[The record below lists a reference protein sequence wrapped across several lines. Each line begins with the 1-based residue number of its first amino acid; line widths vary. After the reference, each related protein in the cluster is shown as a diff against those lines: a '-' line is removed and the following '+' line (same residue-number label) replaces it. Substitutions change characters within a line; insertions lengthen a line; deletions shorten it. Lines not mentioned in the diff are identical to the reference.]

1 MDMEKLCDIL
11 DLETVEKAK
20 GFLITAF
27 VTIIGAIIL
36 LVYAS
41 IRNDPERLVRKAM
54 ALEGYDMTT
63 VQLEK
68 MEMKDDY
75 RPDFLEKG
83 VYRCSYVITDRRG
96 QKIEYWQFINYSST
110 ISCVYPFFE
119 ENMINETTTS

>member
-1 MDMEKLCDIL
+1 MDMEKLRDIL
-11 DLETVEKAK
+11 DFETVKK
-20 GFLITAF
+20 TWRFLITAF
-27 VTIIGAIIL
+27 VSIIGAVIL
-36 LVYAS
+36 LVYVS

-54 ALEGYDMTT
+54 ALEGYDIAT

-83 VYRCSYVITDRRG
+83 VYRCSYVITDRSG
-96 QKIEYWQFINYSST
+96 QEIEYWQFINYSST